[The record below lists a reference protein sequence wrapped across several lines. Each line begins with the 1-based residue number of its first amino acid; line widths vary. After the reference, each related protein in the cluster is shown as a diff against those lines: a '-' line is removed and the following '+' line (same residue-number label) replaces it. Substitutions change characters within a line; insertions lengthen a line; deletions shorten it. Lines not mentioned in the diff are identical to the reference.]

1 MRRRDFI
8 MLLGGAAAAPIAW
21 AAAVRTQEA
30 GRTYRIG
37 GLSIS
42 PRDAP
47 YVVAIFD
54 ELQRLGFIEG
64 QNLTIHWREY
74 GLRIGPISE
83 FAAELAKT
91 RVNVILALGEPGIR
105 AAQRATASIPIVGS
119 ADDMVG
125 SGLVRSLA
133 RPGGNTTGISI
144 LATELDG
151 KRQEI
156 LTEAVPRLRR
166 MAVLANSNITAPLRL
181 KALEDAARARG
192 VELSIHQ
199 IARQEEIPAAIDA
212 AKASGA
218 AALNVLASPILGS
231 NRPIILQRVAA
242 LRLPAMYQW
251 PEAARQGGLVAYGP
265 SSRRN
270 LSRVNDPAARQALAR
285 REACRS
291 AGRATDQIRAGDQ
304 PQDREGARARN
315 PGIILGSR
323 RRGDRMRRRDFIAFV
338 GGAAASWPLAARAQ
352 QRDGTRL
359 IGVLMGYAE
368 SDPGAQSMVEAD
380 RIKML
385 AKELVELRP
394 DAIVG
399 QSTPVIGALARETQ
413 ATPIVFMLVTDPI
426 GSGFTASLAHPG
438 GNVTGFMVDDSALGG
453 KWLGL
458 LKEVAPRT
466 SRVALLFNPVGP
478 PIQSFM
484 PSIQAA
490 ASAFNVQVSV
500 ATVNAENELEGVI
513 SAQARDPIGGII
525 VLPNVFNNTNLK
537 LIISQAAR
545 YRVPAVY
552 FTAYCAQAGGL
563 ISYGPDYDEEARQAA
578 EYVDRI
584 LKGAKPGDLPVQ
596 APTKFELV
604 VNLKAAKA
612 LGIDI
617 PNSMQLLADEV
628 IE

>member
-1 MRRRDFI
+1 
-8 MLLGGAAAAPIAW
+8 
-21 AAAVRTQEA
+21 
-30 GRTYRIG
+30 
-37 GLSIS
+37 
-42 PRDAP
+42 
-47 YVVAIFD
+47 
-54 ELQRLGFIEG
+54 
-64 QNLTIHWREY
+64 
-74 GLRIGPISE
+74 
-83 FAAELAKT
+83 
-91 RVNVILALGEPGIR
+91 
-105 AAQRATASIPIVGS
+105 
-119 ADDMVG
+119 
-125 SGLVRSLA
+125 
-133 RPGGNTTGISI
+133 
-144 LATELDG
+144 
-151 KRQEI
+151 
-156 LTEAVPRLRR
+156 
-166 MAVLANSNITAPLRL
+166 
-181 KALEDAARARG
+181 
-192 VELSIHQ
+192 
-199 IARQEEIPAAIDA
+199 
-212 AKASGA
+212 
-218 AALNVLASPILGS
+218 
-231 NRPIILQRVAA
+231 
-242 LRLPAMYQW
+242 
-251 PEAARQGGLVAYGP
+251 
-265 SSRRN
+265 
-270 LSRVNDPAARQALAR
+270 
-285 REACRS
+285 
-291 AGRATDQIRAGDQ
+291 
-304 PQDREGARARN
+304 
-315 PGIILGSR
+315 
-323 RRGDRMRRRDFIAFV
+323 MRRRDFIAFI

-513 SAQARDPIGGII
+513 SARARDPIGGII